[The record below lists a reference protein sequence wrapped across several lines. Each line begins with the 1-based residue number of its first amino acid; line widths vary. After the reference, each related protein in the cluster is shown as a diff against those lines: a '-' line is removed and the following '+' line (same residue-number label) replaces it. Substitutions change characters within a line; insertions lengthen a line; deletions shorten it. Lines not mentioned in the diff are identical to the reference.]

1 MKPNFLQ
8 TAYQVSGRGIG
19 QVMLQNNALSGW
31 LMLAGICLCSWQ
43 MGLWALGGLAVSTLS
58 ACAFGYSKEAIRN
71 GLFGFNGL
79 LVGLAAALFLQP
91 GFMAVCLMIAAS
103 VLSTVI
109 THLFSL
115 QHKLA
120 GYTAPFILAV
130 WILLALCHT
139 FLPSCL
145 QPTAESLSTTAPL
158 QLLPS
163 LCHSLGQVMFMEHLP
178 TGLIF
183 LLALTLHSRTSA
195 LYALWGALLSI
206 SLSGCFCIENAS
218 INAGLMGYNG
228 VLCAIALGEK
238 SRAAFLKATCA
249 IALSVGMQW
258 LGMHTGLITLTAPFV
273 LSVWAVKAF
282 DVRKK

>member
-158 QLLPS
+158 
-163 LCHSLGQVMFMEHLP
+163 
-178 TGLIF
+178 
-183 LLALTLHSRTSA
+183 
-195 LYALWGALLSI
+195 
-206 SLSGCFCIENAS
+206 
-218 INAGLMGYNG
+218 
-228 VLCAIALGEK
+228 
-238 SRAAFLKATCA
+238 
-249 IALSVGMQW
+249 
-258 LGMHTGLITLTAPFV
+258 
-273 LSVWAVKAF
+273 
-282 DVRKK
+282 

>member
-8 TAYQVSGRGIG
+8 TAYQVSSRHRS
-19 QVMLQNNALSGW
+19 VMLQNNALSGW

-91 GFMAVCLMIAAS
+91 GFMAVCPMIAAS

-163 LCHSLGQVMFMEHLP
+163 LCHSLGRSCLWSTSQRDLFSSLRLP
-178 TGLIF
+178 FI
-183 LLALTLHSRTSA
+183 LAHRPSTPFGEPCFPLPCLDVSVSKM
-195 LYALWGALLSI
+195 LQSMPALW
-206 SLSGCFCIENAS
+206 
-218 INAGLMGYNG
+218 
-228 VLCAIALGEK
+228 
-238 SRAAFLKATCA
+238 ATTA
-249 IALSVGMQW
+249 YSVPS
-258 LGMHTGLITLTAPFV
+258 H
-273 LSVWAVKAF
+273 
-282 DVRKK
+282 

>member
-130 WILLALCHT
+130 W
-139 FLPSCL
+139 
-145 QPTAESLSTTAPL
+145 
-158 QLLPS
+158 
-163 LCHSLGQVMFMEHLP
+163 
-178 TGLIF
+178 
-183 LLALTLHSRTSA
+183 
-195 LYALWGALLSI
+195 GATDKPC
-206 SLSGCFCIENAS
+206 GE
-218 INAGLMGYNG
+218 G
-228 VLCAIALGEK
+228 V
-238 SRAAFLKATCA
+238 R
-249 IALSVGMQW
+249 
-258 LGMHTGLITLTAPFV
+258 TLTQNCC
-273 LSVWAVKAF
+273 
-282 DVRKK
+282 